1 MATTTSSHPF
11 GYNQADIFSYMM
23 SLRRHFHANPELSF
37 QESQTANYVANR
49 LEELGLEVHRNV
61 SDHSVLCVLKG
72 AKPGR
77 CIGVRAE
84 LDALPLTEQ
93 TTLPFA
99 SVFNGV
105 MHACG
110 HDIHMAVALGVAK
123 VLADNR
129 DSLCGTVVFVFE
141 SGEELLPG
149 GARGILE
156 SDIFKRNIPDI
167 MLGMH
172 VLPELEAGKVG
183 FRAGQYMAS
192 SDEVYITVHGKGG
205 HAALPNTV
213 VDPVL
218 IASHVVVAL
227 QQVVSRNA
235 QPIVPTVLSFG
246 KVTANGA
253 NNVIPNQ
260 VLLEGTFRTMDE
272 HWRGQAHQRIAS
284 IAKGISESMGG
295 TCTVDIRSGYASV
308 YNNEALTQSAVS
320 IASDLLGEANVVA
333 LEPRMTADDFA
344 FFSQTIPSLFFRLGV
359 GFFTGSKYGLHNPKF
374 NANEDSMGTGVKV
387 LLAIISHNMCR

>member
-1 MATTTSSHPF
+1 MKTTIDALPF
-11 GYNQADIFSYMM
+11 DYNQDDIFLFMQSQ
-23 SLRRHFHANPELSF
+23 RRHLHANPELSF
-37 QESQTANYVANR
+37 QEAKTASYVAKV
-49 LEELGLEVHRNV
+49 LLDLGLEVHERV
-61 SDHSVLCVLKG
+61 VDHSLIGILKG
-72 AKPGR
+72 SRPGK

-84 LDALPLTEQ
+84 LDALPLDEKTA
-93 TTLPFA
+93 LPYA
-99 SVFNGV
+99 SNVSGA

-110 HDIHMAVALGVAK
+110 HDIHMAVVLGLAK
-123 VLADNR
+123 VLSDNR
-129 DSLCGTVVFVFE
+129 NNLCGTVVLVFE

-183 FRAGQYMAS
+183 FRAGRYMAS

-253 NNVIPNQ
+253 NNIIPNQ

-272 HWRGQAHQRIAS
+272 QWRVDAHQRIAS
-284 IAKGISESMGG
+284 IAKGM
-295 TCTVDIRSGYASV
+295 R
-308 YNNEALTQSAVS
+308 
-320 IASDLLGEANVVA
+320 
-333 LEPRMTADDFA
+333 
-344 FFSQTIPSLFFRLGV
+344 LFITMR
-359 GFFTGSKYGLHNPKF
+359 
-374 NANEDSMGTGVKV
+374 
-387 LLAIISHNMCR
+387 R